1 MYKTFFSL
9 RERPFKLV
17 PDPEYYYLSRSH
29 EDAMAHLTYAISQGD
44 GFVEITGEVGT
55 GKTML
60 CRVFL
65 ENLDDNTEAAYIFN
79 PKLGPSQLL
88 KAINDEFGIKT
99 GATDTKA
106 HIDALNVY
114 LMQKKAE
121 GKRVIVLIDEAQNLA
136 RNVMEQLRL
145 LSNLETSKFKLL
157 QIILVG
163 QPELGEILDSYE
175 LRQLRQRITLNCHIS
190 PLPYKEVKEYIDHR
204 IHVASAG
211 STIEFTREAYRHI
224 YNYSGGIP
232 RLVNIVCDR
241 SLLTAYGSNQKK
253 ITGRIAQSAIRELS
267 GHEGKV
273 GFIPRGLIKGTAAV
287 LITAI
292 VVLMAF
298 LLYHQG
304 SINPFKLLQP
314 ASDQKLDGDR
324 SGADDLE
331 AAIHPS
337 KEAESVGDPFSQTIM
352 AGTEADLLTYLA
364 DMDPRTA
371 RHLAIESI
379 AALWG
384 IDTEIPVELDE
395 VERNAD
401 FFKHAGDWIGLSV
414 VHADFDIDLVTR
426 LNLPAIVEMKLPDN
440 TVPGFLSIR
449 EISADGNVT
458 LGRATGSQLLSVP
471 AEVLESQ
478 TTGNMYIPWM
488 NFLPHKGPIP
498 RNKPHES
505 VIMLKMYLQ
514 EIGFNQVGVSPHYD
528 ENTIQA
534 VKQIQEKY
542 GLTADGIVGPLTKIA
557 LFNENKEL
565 GVPHIVTDLEDIQE
579 STLAD

>member
-1 MYKTFFSL
+1 MYKKFFSL

-17 PDPEYYYLSRSH
+17 PDPEYYYLSRNH

-65 ENLDDNTEAAYIFN
+65 ENMDDNTEAAYIFN

-163 QPELGEILDSYE
+163 QPELGEMLDSYE

-190 PLPYKEVKEYIDHR
+190 PLPYKEVREYIDHR
-204 IHVASAG
+204 IHIASAG
-211 STIEFTREAYRHI
+211 STIEFSREAYRQI
-224 YNYSGGIP
+224 YNYSGGTP
-232 RLVNIVCDR
+232 RLINIACDR
-241 SLLTAYGSNQKK
+241 SLLTAYGLNQKK
-253 ITGRIAQSAIRELS
+253 ITGRITRSAIQELT
-267 GHEGKV
+267 GGEGTV
-273 GFIPRGLIKGTAAV
+273 GLIPRGLIIGTAAA
-287 LITAI
+287 LITAMVI
-292 VVLMAF
+292 LMAL

-304 SINPFKLLQP
+304 SINPFKLRQP
-314 ASDQKLDGDR
+314 VSDQKLDGDR
-324 SGADDLE
+324 SGANGLE
-331 AAIHPS
+331 AAIHP
-337 KEAESVGDPFSQTIM
+337 AEKVVSVGISPSQTIM
-352 AGTEADLLTYLA
+352 AGTEADLQTYLA

-395 VERNAD
+395 IEGNSD
-401 FFKHAGDWIGLSV
+401 FFKHAGDWIDLSV
-414 VHADFDIDLVTR
+414 VNADLDIDLVTR

-440 TVPGFLSIR
+440 PVPGFLSIR
-449 EISADGNVT
+449 GISNGHVT
-458 LGRATGSQLLSVP
+458 LGRATGNRFLSVP
-471 AEVLESQ
+471 AEVLEAQS
-478 TTGNMYIPWM
+478 TGKMYIPWM
-488 NFLPHKGPIP
+488 DFLPHRGPIP

-514 EIGFNQVGVSPHYD
+514 EVGFDQIGVSPHYD
-528 ENTIQA
+528 DNTIQA

-557 LFNENKEL
+557 LLNENKSL
-565 GVPHIVTDLEDIQE
+565 DVPHIITDLEDIQE

>member
-1 MYKTFFSL
+1 MYKKFFSL

-99 GATDTKA
+99 GSIDTKA
-106 HIDALNVY
+106 QIDALNVY
-114 LMQKKAE
+114 LMQKKSE

-163 QPELGEILDSYE
+163 QPELGEMLDSYE

-190 PLPYKEVKEYIDHR
+190 PLPYREVREYIDHR
-204 IHVASAG
+204 IHIASAG
-211 STIEFTREAYRHI
+211 ATIEFSRDAYRQI
-224 YNYSGGIP
+224 YNYSAGIP
-232 RLVNIVCDR
+232 RLINIVCDR
-241 SLLTAYGSNQKK
+241 SLLTAYGLGQKK
-253 ITGRIAQSAIRELS
+253 ITGRITQSAIRELS
-267 GHEGKV
+267 GRDGSRR
-273 GFIPRGLIKGTAAV
+273 FIPVGVIKGATVAV
-287 LITAI
+287 IATM

-314 ASDQKLDGDR
+314 AGDEKLDEDR
-324 SGADDLE
+324 SGAKGLE
-331 AAIHPS
+331 AAIHPAD
-337 KEAESVGDPFSQTIM
+337 EDVPTEILPSQSIM

-364 DMDPRTA
+364 DMDSRAA

-395 VERNAD
+395 VEGNSD

-414 VHADFDIDLVTR
+414 VHADLDIDLVTR
-426 LNLPAIVEMKLPDN
+426 LNLPTIVEMKLPDSP
-440 TVPGFLSIR
+440 VPGFLTIR
-449 EISADGNVT
+449 GISGSNIT
-458 LGRATGSQLLSVP
+458 LGRATGNRLLSVP
-471 AEVLESQ
+471 AEVLEAQS
-478 TTGNMYIPWM
+478 TGTMYIPWM

-498 RNKPHES
+498 RNKPHEA

-514 EIGFNQVGVSPHYD
+514 EIGFQQVGVSPHYD
-528 ENTIQA
+528 EQTIQA

-557 LFNENKEL
+557 LFNEKKSL
-565 GVPHIVTDLEDIQE
+565 DLPHIVSKVDDIQE
-579 STLAD
+579 STLVD